1 MTAVFVFG
9 GSGYSGLEL
18 LRILAGHPAARVVGA
33 SSDRYAGQRIS
44 RHVPGFPGPLA
55 FESHDALF
63 ARATDGVAMLATPH
77 ETSRE
82 LAPAL
87 IERDLRVIDLSGA
100 FRLED
105 LTAYGEWYGFTH
117 DQAGYVME
125 AHYGLP
131 ELFPWPEGQVRLV
144 ANPGCY
150 ATAAQLAVG
159 PLVAA
164 GLVEPQ
170 IVLDGKSGVTGAGR
184 KLSDDLLYSE
194 VAESMRPYRLGRHQ
208 HTPEIEQGLA
218 RLWPSRRAE
227 SLSVSFTAHLIPIRR
242 GLLVSAY
249 LRAKPW
255 VDQAAIDAAYEK
267 QYAEAPFV
275 RVLDRP
281 PEPGPLTGTN
291 LCDVMATLDPRTGTV
306 LAFGALDNL
315 VKGAAGQAVQ
325 NLNAMLALDPTCGLL
340 PAGRPGDLE

>member
-1 MTAVFVFG
+1 MTEIFVFG

-18 LRILAGHPAARVVGA
+18 LRILASHPNVRVAGA
-33 SSDRYAGQRIS
+33 SSDKSAGERIS
-44 RHVPGFPGPLA
+44 RHVPGFPGDLC
-55 FESHDALF
+55 FEGHDALTE
-63 ARATDGVAMLATPH
+63 RAQDGVAMLATPH
-77 ETSRE
+77 EISHR
-82 LAPAL
+82 LAPKL
-87 IERDLRVIDLSGA
+87 IERGLRVIDLSGA

-105 LTAYGEWYGFTH
+105 LGSYGEWYGFTH
-117 DQAGYVME
+117 DEAGLVME

-131 ELFPWPEGQVRLV
+131 ELFPWPEGMVRLV

-170 IVLDGKSGVTGAGR
+170 VVLDGKSGVTGAGR
-184 KLSDDLLYSE
+184 KLSEDLLYSE
-194 VAESMRPYRLGRHQ
+194 VAESMRPYRLSRHQ

-218 RLWPSRRAE
+218 RLWPGRRPAAL
-227 SLSVSFTAHLIPIRR
+227 SLSFTAHLIPIRR

-249 LRAKPW
+249 LRAKPG
-255 VDQAAIDAAYEK
+255 VDQAAIDAAYHGR
-267 QYAEAPFV
+267 YRSAPFV
-275 RVLDRP
+275 RVLDEP
-281 PEPGPLTGTN
+281 PETGRLTGTN
-291 LCDVMATLDPRTGTV
+291 FCDVMATLDARSGTV

-325 NLNAMLALDPTCGLL
+325 NLNAMLALDPTAGLL
-340 PAGRPGDLE
+340 PAARPGDLK